1 MEFAWAY
8 WEFGESLDVRGC
20 MSRQPER
27 YRNEMI
33 LYSLENS
40 ENKFSHMHVLS
51 KVGTGIAENTSS
63 KKSRKPSFL
72 RGLEGDRQRAA
83 QIAAF

>member
-51 KVGTGIAENTSS
+51 KVGTGIAENTFP
-63 KKSRKPSFL
+63 KS
-72 RGLEGDRQRAA
+72 LESL
-83 QIAAF
+83 AF